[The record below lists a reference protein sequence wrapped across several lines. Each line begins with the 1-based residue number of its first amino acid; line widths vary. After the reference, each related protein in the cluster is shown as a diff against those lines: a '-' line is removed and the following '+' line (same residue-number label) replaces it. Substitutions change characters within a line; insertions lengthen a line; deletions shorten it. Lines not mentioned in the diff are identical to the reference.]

1 MAAVLASD
9 SRPVQPRTAKPE
21 NDAVLAKAWLAFHDE
36 RSPETLSGMALY
48 ILSDADLIISGSSN
62 RSVSR

>member
-9 SRPVQPRTAKPE
+9 GRPIQSRAAKPE

-48 ILSDADLIISGSSN
+48 ILSDADLIIS
-62 RSVSR
+62 